1 MLHPFVLQLALLLR
15 VSKQVYRYVLE
26 IWYHKYICLC
36 NFKNILVSFH
46 LCTFFFQVCFSD
58 VAEQETHFALG
69 LALIAMGVKL
79 SSPLPSASSR
89 NTRAGGVN
97 REAGEQDAPWKG
109 VERDCS

>member
-1 MLHPFVLQLALLLR
+1 
-15 VSKQVYRYVLE
+15 
-26 IWYHKYICLC
+26 
-36 NFKNILVSFH
+36 
-46 LCTFFFQVCFSD
+46 
-58 VAEQETHFALG
+58 LG